1 MANSAQPVHI
11 TGVIFDYGRVLAW
24 TQHQAPRAAW
34 ERRLGLAPGALTR
47 AVHNERSWMA
57 AQRGTITVDA
67 HWQEVGTAL
76 GLTAEDTAALRAA
89 FYAGDM
95 LNTELVA
102 CIDRLRAIGLRV
114 GLLSNFSADL
124 RTMLAQQDL
133 LWRFDALAI
142 SAELGV
148 MKPDAAAYR
157 AVLAMLGMEP
167 HTCIFIDDIPANVA
181 AAQAVGIHGIV
192 FEDNPSCLAA
202 LMHLLGTSR
211 AADPYST
218 VGLSATAQNSVQG
231 RPPRR

>member
-1 MANSAQPVHI
+1 M
-11 TGVIFDYGRVLAW
+11 
-24 TQHQAPRAAW
+24 
-34 ERRLGLAPGALTR
+34 
-47 AVHNERSWMA
+47 
-57 AQRGTITVDA
+57 
-67 HWQEVGTAL
+67 AL
-76 GLTAEDTAALRAA
+76 GLTTEDTAALRAA
-89 FYAGDM
+89 FYAGDV
-95 LNTELVA
+95 LNTELVV

-133 LWRFDALAI
+133 LRRFDALAI

-148 MKPDAAAYR
+148 MKPDAAAYQT
-157 AVLAMLGMEP
+157 VLAMLGMEP
-167 HTCIFIDDIPANVA
+167 HTCIFIDDIPANVE

-202 LMHLLGTSR
+202 LARLLGASC

-218 VGLSATAQNSVQG
+218 IGLSAMAQSSVQG